1 MDDYGPPTYG
11 DRIAGI
17 YDEWHAPSSFEAAGI
32 DFLAGLAAG
41 GPALELGIG
50 TGRVGLPLAERG
62 VEVHG
67 VDASPAMIE
76 RLRAKPGGDRIPVA
90 LADFADFDLEGRFA
104 LVFVVFNGF
113 WALLTSERQVACF
126 RAVARHLQP
135 GGAFVIEAFVPDPGR
150 FDRGQRIGAL
160 QVGSDRA
167 IIEVS
172 RHDAARQR
180 VTSQLA
186 ELGPGG
192 VRMFPVQ
199 VRYVWPSELDL
210 MAQLAGMRLRER
222 WGGWRQELFD
232 DRSLRHV
239 SVYELAPG

>member
-1 MDDYGPPTYG
+1 MDEYGPPTYG
-11 DRIAGI
+11 DRIADI
-17 YDEWHAPSSFEAAGI
+17 YDEWHEPSSFDAAGI
-32 DFLAGLAAG
+32 DFLADLAAG

-50 TGRVGLPLAERG
+50 TGRVALPLAERG
-62 VEVHG
+62 VEVQG
-67 VDASPAMIE
+67 IDASPAMVD

-90 LADFADFDLEGRFA
+90 LADFADFDLDDPFS

-126 RAVARHLQP
+126 RAVARNLRP
-135 GGAFVIEAFVPDPGR
+135 GGAFVIEAFVPDPAR
-150 FDRGQRIGAL
+150 FDRGQRVGAL
-160 QVGSDRA
+160 GVGIDTA

-172 RHDAARQR
+172 RHEAVRQR

-186 ELGPGG
+186 ELGPDG

-222 WGGWRQELFD
+222 WGGWSREPFD
-232 DRSLRHV
+232 DRSIRHV
-239 SVYELAPG
+239 SVYELAPA